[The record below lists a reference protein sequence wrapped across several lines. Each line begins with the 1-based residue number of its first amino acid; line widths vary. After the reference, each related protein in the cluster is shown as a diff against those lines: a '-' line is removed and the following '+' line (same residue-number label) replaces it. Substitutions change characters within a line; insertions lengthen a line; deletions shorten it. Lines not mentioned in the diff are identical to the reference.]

1 MIGDVPL
8 SPYMATPRAARRSW
22 ATWQRRTIEAVVALL
37 AFAIWGRLAYVGG
50 YRLLVRMEGAHLP
63 GSALL
68 DLLSLFIGVSG
79 SIAGIAAVW
88 ALVMRLLGKMPTSI
102 VGAPDDTPEDYP
114 QADRSGEHLTT
125 RI

>member
-1 MIGDVPL
+1 
-8 SPYMATPRAARRSW
+8 MATSHAARRSW

-50 YRLLVRMEGAHLP
+50 YRLLARLEGMALG
-63 GSALL
+63 GSVLL

-88 ALVMRLLGKMPTSI
+88 ALGMRLFGKVPASI
-102 VGAPDDTPEDYP
+102 VGAPDDTEEDYP
-114 QADRSGEHLTT
+114 QAHRSGEHA
-125 RI
+125 RV